1 VEWGLA
7 YTEYKRN
14 EATLILSRAVDQIR
28 PKAAQ
33 AALAETSPEAA
44 KAAAGQTW
52 PEEAQS
58 PIEETHPFVADAPV
72 VVLLLVMH
80 MTYIE

>member
-1 VEWGLA
+1 M
-7 YTEYKRN
+7 N

-44 KAAAGQTW
+44 KAAAGQTC
-52 PEEAQS
+52 PEQHS
-58 PIEETHPFVADAPV
+58 
-72 VVLLLVMH
+72 LL
-80 MTYIE
+80 